1 MNLNRTLTFWMALS
15 VTGLAVA
22 LAAASAWGRAY
33 GLHQQIPIAGISV
46 AVVVAVHMA
55 PAFLRGMPKLVL
67 WPFWTLCLAGAL
79 YMHASFMTS
88 ASSDAAAARLAS
100 SPSAAARAEQR
111 AAIEQAL
118 SSIKARPAGQIARQ
132 LSWTTDTARVAALQI
147 ELQEAQR
154 ADALRAQL
162 VMLAAGT
169 AAAADTATVDLV
181 SQRLAGLLGVTA
193 EAVGLAY
200 SVSMALLLELFGMML
215 WFVWSVSR
223 TGAVDSAVADTQVV
237 QPHAAQV
244 MQQLVQANVPAAVQH
259 QMHPI
264 MQADVHEPV
273 QLVSDD
279 LSRLRSAVQRGECQP
294 TLTGIRTFMRCGQ
307 GRASELRRA
316 LNVQ

>member
-15 VTGLAVA
+15 ATGLAVA
-22 LAAASAWGRAY
+22 LAAASAWGRSS
-33 GLHQQIPIAGISV
+33 GLHQQILLAGISV
-46 AVVVAVHMA
+46 AVVIAVHVG
-55 PAFLRGMPKLVL
+55 PAFLRGVPKPVL

-79 YMHASFMTS
+79 YAHASFMTV

-118 SSIKARPAGQIARQ
+118 SSIKARSAGQIARQ
-132 LSWTTDTARVAALQI
+132 LSWTTDPARASALQI

-162 VMLAAGT
+162 VALAAGT

-181 SQRLAGLLGVTA
+181 SQRLADLLGVTA

-215 WFVWSVSR
+215 WFVWSSGR
-223 TGAVDSAVADTQVV
+223 TGADASAVDVSQIMPTTAPIMQQVV
-237 QPHAAQV
+237 QV
-244 MQQLVQANVPAAVQH
+244 NVPAVVH
-259 QMHPI
+259 QPMQPV

-279 LSRLRSAVQRGECQP
+279 LSRLRAAIERGECG
-294 TLTGIRTFMRCGQ
+294 TTVADVRTFMRCSQ
-307 GRASELRRA
+307 DKARALRRA
-316 LNVQ
+316 VVTP